1 MAMTGITIDTNEVLA
16 IAGRIENDNLKLRE
30 LLDNSKARIDGLTA
44 YWQGQAANSTQE
56 SYAFFAGQFFQKY
69 QDILQ
74 QYVTFLRRNVAEQY
88 TETETVNT
96 QLSDAFK

>member
-1 MAMTGITIDTNEVLA
+1 MTGITIDTNEVLA

-30 LLDNSKARIDGLTA
+30 LLDTSKARIDSLTS
-44 YWQGQAANSTQE
+44 YWQGQAANATQE
-56 SYAFFAGQFFQKY
+56 AYASFGGRFFQQY

-74 QYVTFLRRNVAEQY
+74 QYVQFLRRNVAEQY
-88 TETETVNT
+88 QETENVNT